1 MPTIALGIPVSS
13 PDVAAD
19 TPLVFGRRADEVGAH
34 SVWMIDHIPTMNHE
48 ALVSLSA
55 IAGATS
61 RVRLGMSV
69 LIGSLRPPLLLAKM
83 IATLDNVSN
92 GRVIMGMGVGGRK
105 ADFDAVDIPFVARG
119 ARLDELMAL
128 LRETW
133 TGEPVRHQGQFWQY
147 ETDPVGPTP
156 IQSPL
161 PIFLGGSADAALR
174 RIARSADGYVG
185 SSGAGLPGF
194 TRRVKLIKKFAEEE
208 GRDPSSITIIG
219 VVYGCVDPS
228 RERAYDLAAK
238 YAEAYY
244 GPGVRDL
251 DNNYFLGDASEGE
264 RFVEQFVEAGAD
276 IVCLSSVTADP
287 RNLDLL
293 SEQLLPRVMG

>member
-1 MPTIALGIPVSS
+1 MPSIALGIPVAS
-13 PDVAAD
+13 PDAHPD
-19 TPLVFGRRADEVGAH
+19 TPLVFGRRADEAGAH
-34 SVWMIDHIPTMNHE
+34 SVWMIDHIPSINHE
-48 ALVSLSA
+48 ALISLAS
-55 IAGATS
+55 IAGATT

-83 IATLDNVSN
+83 VSTLDNVSS
-92 GRVIMGMGVGGRK
+92 GRVILGMGVGGRK
-105 ADFDAVDIPFVARG
+105 ADFDAVGVPFEHRG
-119 ARLDELMAL
+119 PRLTELMQL

-133 TGEPVRHQGQFWQY
+133 TGEPVRHDGRFWQL
-147 ETDPVGPTP
+147 ETDPVGPRP
-156 IQSPL
+156 VQEHL

-174 RIARSADGYVG
+174 RVAQFADGYVG

-194 TRRVKLIKKFAEEE
+194 QKRVALVRRYAEEA
-208 GRDPSSITIIG
+208 GRDPKSITIIG

-228 RERAYDLAAK
+228 RERAYKLAAT
-238 YAEAYY
+238 YAASYY

-264 RFVEQFVEAGAD
+264 RFVQRFLDAGAD

-287 RNLDLL
+287 RNLDNLT
-293 SEQLLPRVMG
+293 EQLLPRVLG